1 MICGIWVEPMVI
13 QVVIKNTIAPVVD
26 IKAEM
31 STCTNFAYFQY
42 AVQRTQI
49 YVFRIVLYTF

>member
-1 MICGIWVEPMVI
+1 MVI

-42 AVQRTQI
+42 AVQRTQV